1 MSKRL
6 FLDGI
11 KSKRSNAP
19 ICVASN
25 SSVVIKAN
33 SAEASLSFTKRAG
46 VRAEHT
52 GKHILLNVIVE
63 GGIHGEPLQIAQVL
77 HGYQQD

>member
-1 MSKRL
+1 MGKRF
-6 FLDGI
+6 FLYRV
-11 KSKRSNAP
+11 KSKGRNASVC
-19 ICVASN
+19 IAAN
-25 SSVVIKAN
+25 SAVVIKAN

-52 GKHILLNVIVE
+52 GKHILLNAIVE